1 MADNFKLDIKVELP
15 AGAAEQLQKASA
27 QALKRVAAELDG
39 RFTDAISKRNWAWPR
54 KSKRGVQG
62 ITLSETAKKWR
73 AAKFNTGSPRSI
85 VDSGDLKAS
94 KAFSLQANRADWIW
108 STEYAAAVHDGAYIQ
123 PWANQKAAKRWLP
136 PRPWTTAVLQG
147 APTYKGEIYD
157 FATRY
162 ADELRKLLG

>member
-1 MADNFKLDIKVELP
+1 MANNFNLDIKIELP
-15 AGAAEQLQKASA
+15 AGAADEFQKASA

-39 RFTDAISKRNWAWPR
+39 RFTDAISRRVWAWPR

-73 AAKFNTGSPRSI
+73 KAKFNTGSPRSI

-94 KAFSLQANRADWIW
+94 QSFNLQTSRADWIW
-108 STEYAAAVHDGAYIQ
+108 TADYAAAVHDGAYIQ

-136 PRPWTTAVLQG
+136 GRPWTMAVLEG

-157 FATRY
+157 FAGRY
-162 ADELRKLLG
+162 ADELQKLLS